1 MYGEHHYFTWGCQ
14 PAKSDSAD
22 TTTSKPGIRA
32 ATKAGLLGLLGR
44 EITFLSTLAGA
55 KRAAVFASKSFDEV
69 TSLVD
74 EVRELEKSLD
84 KLNAIYDLLKEV

>member
-1 MYGEHHYFTWGCQ
+1 MYGEHHFFTWGCQ

-22 TTTSKPGIRA
+22 TPASKSGIRA
-32 ATKAGLLGLLGR
+32 ATKTGLLGLLGQ
-44 EITFLSTLAGA
+44 EITFLSTLTNA
-55 KRAAVFASKSFDEV
+55 KRAAVFASKSFDEIS
-69 TSLVD
+69 SLVD